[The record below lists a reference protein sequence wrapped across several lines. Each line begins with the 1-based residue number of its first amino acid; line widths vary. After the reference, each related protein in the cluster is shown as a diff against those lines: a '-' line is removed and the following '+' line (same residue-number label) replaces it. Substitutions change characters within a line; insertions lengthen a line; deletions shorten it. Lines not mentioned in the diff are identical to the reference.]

1 MNPGAKVFQRSSDI
15 RTVKKKCNI
24 FVRNVAFFS
33 ISILLDLKQN
43 GQTLRILLFENY
55 TMKNFS
61 LEIDLPNFFDIIV
74 LYRNILTGIEVTS
87 IETKGGFYITQIKQ
101 LQDRIF
107 ERLLL
112 DNGIEISGGQGRIL
126 FILWKTDNLTISE
139 ISEKT
144 SLAKNTVS
152 VVINGMV
159 NKGIVERNINPH
171 NRRQTIVSLTEYAKS
186 LQEKYELVSQQ
197 MNALFYQGF
206 SEEELREFERY
217 LARILK
223 TLTDNLHTDK

>member
-1 MNPGAKVFQRSSDI
+1 M
-15 RTVKKKCNI
+15 
-24 FVRNVAFFS
+24 
-33 ISILLDLKQN
+33 
-43 GQTLRILLFENY
+43 
-55 TMKNFS
+55 
-61 LEIDLPNFFDIIV
+61 
-74 LYRNILTGIEVTS
+74 
-87 IETKGGFYITQIKQ
+87 ETKGGFYITQIKQ

-112 DNGIEISGGQGRIL
+112 ENGIEISGGQGRIL

-159 NKGIVERNINPH
+159 NKGIVERNINPG

-186 LQEKYELVSQQ
+186 LQEKYEVVSQQ
-197 MNALFYQGF
+197 MNMMFYQGF
-206 SEEELREFERY
+206 SEKEQTQFEQY
-217 LARILK
+217 LARILE
-223 TLTDNLHTDK
+223 TLIKNLHSNK